1 MLFIF
6 LKNFSLKKNSTKF
19 AMHAKNRTNGEFDIA
34 LELENGKYV
43 IVEAK
48 YYMPDHVLTLSQMRQ
63 EANQVSRIKELKVES
78 VWFACASDFET
89 QDEFR
94 CIRAEEMYDPQ
105 IIGEAA
111 MMPMWSV

>member
-19 AMHAKNRTNGEFDIA
+19 AMHAKNRTNGEFEIA

-43 IVEAK
+43 IAEAK
-48 YYMPDHVLTLSQMRQ
+48 YYRPDHVLMLFQMRQ
-63 EANQVSRIKELKVES
+63 EANQVSRIKELKAES
-78 VWFACASDFET
+78 VWFACASDFEM